1 MPNSEVGSPS
11 TLCLPTAP
19 SMSYLY
25 MADDFDANGN
35 FISTGGLSGDG
46 FDPVS
51 STGSERVPNINQIDW
66 DDPSLYI
73 MPLTND
79 EIAALTKDI
88 AATNIPTIPELPTP
102 PARTPSP
109 QPSPTEAVDI
119 AATYIPTI
127 PELPTPSAR
136 TPSPQPSPTEA
147 EVPDTIVE
155 IPESIREANTSSWAA
170 RNPTR
175 AIIRPRTPPPRLTD
189 AQKASRKIK
198 RDQRLERTKNL
209 HDAVAEYLNAQKT
222 KIEALSRAHH
232 VTPKHINDI
241 IGSQTHY
248 RTSRKSQLINALVHA
263 KAKEMNADRPAGSRY
278 SLAELREMV
287 AADPETKGLTRQEKE
302 GYIAALEEH
311 RQKKVVSVRANNLA
325 AARDVVATTDRIMKE
340 LDDLRVRTGVY
351 GTLFVVRGHINDT
364 IQSAMHGT
372 DNSEDFWEDVYEHPM
387 ADFLRQYEQWACTQ
401 NQNLNEHDSLEAVR
415 KQVRRLILQG
425 LVAVTGK
432 KDIVMNYNNYETSVI
447 ETYGVRLVGWP
458 HGVKF
463 TSPSNIGTV
472 GDIRKLR
479 DALKARTCY
488 WTVLSPAEVKAHA
501 SELDTRRSA
510 GEVVRKPRKKRSDA
524 GVPRKRKDGSSAGR
538 ANKENHRPLKRAK
551 KNPAQ
556 LQEGPKSAE
565 FVESSDEEEGDE

>member
-1 MPNSEVGSPS
+1 
-11 TLCLPTAP
+11 
-19 SMSYLY
+19 
-25 MADDFDANGN
+25 
-35 FISTGGLSGDG
+35 
-46 FDPVS
+46 
-51 STGSERVPNINQIDW
+51 
-66 DDPSLYI
+66 

-198 RDQRLERTKNL
+198 RDQRLKRTKNL

-248 RTSRKSQLINALVHA
+248 RTSRKN
-263 KAKEMNADRPAGSRY
+263 RPAGSRY

-325 AARDVVATTDRIMKE
+325 AARDVVATTDRIVKE

-401 NQNLNEHDSLEAVR
+401 NQ
-415 KQVRRLILQG
+415 I
-425 LVAVTGK
+425 AVTGK

>member
-1 MPNSEVGSPS
+1 
-11 TLCLPTAP
+11 
-19 SMSYLY
+19 
-25 MADDFDANGN
+25 
-35 FISTGGLSGDG
+35 
-46 FDPVS
+46 
-51 STGSERVPNINQIDW
+51 
-66 DDPSLYI
+66 

-109 QPSPTEAVDI
+109 QPSPTEA
-119 AATYIPTI
+119 
-127 PELPTPSAR
+127 
-136 TPSPQPSPTEA
+136 
-147 EVPDTIVE
+147 EVPDTIVQ
-155 IPESIREANTSSWAA
+155 IPESLREANTSSWAA

-175 AIIRPRTPPPRLTD
+175 AIICPRTLPPRLTD

-198 RDQRLERTKNL
+198 RDQKIERTKHL
-209 HDAVAEYLNAQKT
+209 HDMVAEYLNAQKT
-222 KIEALSRAHH
+222 KIKALSRAHH

-248 RTSRKSQLINALVHA
+248 RTSCKSQLFNALVHA
-263 KAKEMNADRPAGSRY
+263 KAKEMNAGSQY

-302 GYIAALEEH
+302 DYIAALEEH

-325 AARDVVATTDRIMKE
+325 AAQDVVATMDRIVKE
-340 LDDLRVRTGVY
+340 LDDLQVRTGVY
-351 GTLFVVRGHINDT
+351 GTLFVVCGHINDT

-401 NQNLNEHDSLEAVR
+401 NQSKSFVSLHSSCTYAAPVDLNEL
-415 KQVRRLILQG
+415 
-425 LVAVTGK
+425 AVTGK

-458 HGVKF
+458 HSVKF

-472 GDIRKLR
+472 GDIRKLH
-479 DALKARTCY
+479 DALKACTCY
-488 WTVLSPAEVKAHA
+488 WTILSSAEVKAHA
-501 SELDTRRSA
+501 SELDTRHSA
-510 GEVVRKPRKKRSDA
+510 GEVVRKPRKKCLDA

>member
-1 MPNSEVGSPS
+1 M
-11 TLCLPTAP
+11 
-19 SMSYLY
+19 
-25 MADDFDANGN
+25 
-35 FISTGGLSGDG
+35 
-46 FDPVS
+46 
-51 STGSERVPNINQIDW
+51 
-66 DDPSLYI
+66 
-73 MPLTND
+73 
-79 EIAALTKDI
+79 
-88 AATNIPTIPELPTP
+88 
-102 PARTPSP
+102 
-109 QPSPTEAVDI
+109 
-119 AATYIPTI
+119 
-127 PELPTPSAR
+127 
-136 TPSPQPSPTEA
+136 
-147 EVPDTIVE
+147 
-155 IPESIREANTSSWAA
+155 SSWAA

-198 RDQRLERTKNL
+198 RDQRLERTKHL
-209 HDAVAEYLNAQKT
+209 HDAVAEYLDAQKT

-263 KAKEMNADRPAGSRY
+263 KAKEMNAGARY
-278 SLAELREMV
+278 SLAELRQMV
-287 AADPETKGLTRQEKE
+287 ASDPETKALTREEKE
-302 GYIAALEEH
+302 RYIAALEEH
-311 RQKKVVSVRANNLA
+311 REKKVISVRANNLA
-325 AARDVVATTDRIMKE
+325 AARDVVATTDRIVKE

-351 GTLFVVRGHINDT
+351 GTLFVVRGHINDS

-401 NQNLNEHDSLEAVR
+401 NQSKSFVSSHSLCTYASS
-415 KQVRRLILQG
+415 
-425 LVAVTGK
+425 VAVTGK
-432 KDIVMNYNNYETSVI
+432 KDIVMNYHNYETSVI

-458 HGVKF
+458 NGVKF

-488 WTVLSPAEVKAHA
+488 WTVLSPAELKAHA

-538 ANKENHRPLKRAK
+538 VNKENIRPSKRAK
-551 KNPAQ
+551 KNSTQ

-565 FVESSDEEEGDE
+565 FVESSDEEEEGHE

>member
-1 MPNSEVGSPS
+1 
-11 TLCLPTAP
+11 
-19 SMSYLY
+19 
-25 MADDFDANGN
+25 
-35 FISTGGLSGDG
+35 
-46 FDPVS
+46 
-51 STGSERVPNINQIDW
+51 
-66 DDPSLYI
+66 

-248 RTSRKSQLINALVHA
+248 RTSRKN
-263 KAKEMNADRPAGSRY
+263 RPAGSRY

-325 AARDVVATTDRIMKE
+325 AARDVVATTDRIVKE

-401 NQNLNEHDSLEAVR
+401 NQ
-415 KQVRRLILQG
+415 I
-425 LVAVTGK
+425 AVTGK